1 MANDIAM
8 TIRTNSKVKSEAQ
21 ELFSDLGMDMSTAIN
36 VFLRQSVRERRIPF
50 VITQDEP
57 SEETYKAIEDAKNDK
72 NMVGPFNSVDELV
85 ESLDTDNSTS
95 S

>member
-50 VITQDEP
+50 VITQDEA

-72 NMVGPFNSVDELV
+72 
-85 ESLDTDNSTS
+85 S
-95 S
+95 SKKKKQPKGIENWK